1 MQMQQDVSDEQ
12 LVGFVC
18 SGELDRY
25 ELIIRR
31 YQQKLLRY
39 ALYLT
44 NDEQLAADIVQ
55 EAFIKAYVN
64 LNSFNQ
70 HLTFSSWMYRIV
82 HNQAMNAVHKN
93 RQHVSID
100 EVMHLESNDNLEDE
114 YIRQELSAHLHHC
127 IEQMPILYK
136 APLTLYFLEEKTYV
150 EISDI
155 LRIPIGTV
163 GTRINRAKSMMRKV
177 CQKK

>member
-1 MQMQQDVSDEQ
+1 M
-12 LVGFVC
+12 
-18 SGELDRY
+18 
-25 ELIIRR
+25 
-31 YQQKLLRY
+31 
-39 ALYLT
+39 
-44 NDEQLAADIVQ
+44 
-55 EAFIKAYVN
+55 
-64 LNSFNQ
+64 
-70 HLTFSSWMYRIV
+70 
-82 HNQAMNAVHKN
+82 HNQALNVVRKN
-93 RQHVSID
+93 KQHVSMD
-100 EVMHLESNDNLEDE
+100 AVMHLESNENLEDE
-114 YIRQELSAHLHHC
+114 YVRPELSAHLHHC